1 MKKTIFAAA
10 LAAAVAVS
18 GAAAAA
24 DLPRSPAPYYAP
36 AQSGLYNWGGAYA
49 GLNLGYEWGKVTN
62 SAVEPSGVAGG
73 GQIGYNWQSGQFVFG
88 VETDVQFSGAD
99 DTFAPFKF
107 SNPWFGTLR
116 GRAGAAFNNVLLY
129 GTLGLAYGSLKGEI
143 PGLDETR
150 TEVGWAG
157 GHRRRI
163 RLQPQLVGS
172 GRVSL
177 HGSRQPRLFDHR
189 HRQRPARQHA
199 APRHQLSFLSGHHG
213 RRGGK
218 TPDLTVRGFSLL
230 EPKFHIDLS
239 RKYSFTTLGTLPS
252 LDHGNNMAFPR
263 HD

>member
-49 GLNLGYEWGKVTN
+49 GLNLGYEWSKVTN

-157 GHRRRI
+157 GI
-163 RLQPQLVGS
+163 GAEYGFNPNWS
-172 GRVSL
+172 ARVEYL
-177 HGSRQPRLFDHR
+177 YM
-189 HRQRPARQHA
+189 
-199 APRHQLSFLSGHHG
+199 
-213 RRGGK
+213 
-218 TPDLTVRGFSLL
+218 DLASRGFSITGTDNGLHASML
-230 EPKFHIDLS
+230 
-239 RKYSFTTLGTLPS
+239 RLGINY
-252 LDHGNNMAFPR
+252 HF
-263 HD
+263 